1 MIMVANKKEVYK
13 SPNQEAI
20 ERYER
25 EIAYWEKKYDE
36 ANRNHDWSARN
47 EAGTNLYIKRTN
59 LAVLKEKVCKK
70 VK

>member
-1 MIMVANKKEVYK
+1 MAANKKEVYK

-25 EIAYWEKKYDE
+25 EIAYWEQKYDE

-59 LAVLKEKVCKK
+59 LAVLKEKLFKK
-70 VK
+70 KK